1 MNTTGIP
8 IYTVSQVNG
17 YVKSLMDGDD
27 LLTGLLV
34 RGEISNYKRYPSG
47 HHYFSLKDEQGS
59 LRCVMFRGEAA
70 RLRFRPENG
79 MRVVAFGRVSV
90 FPRDGAYQLY
100 CSELMQDG
108 RGALDEAF
116 ERLRRRLE
124 GEGLFDPANK
134 QPLPRYPKKIALVTS
149 PAGAAVRDMLRV
161 LGARWPMA
169 EVLVV
174 PVRVQ
179 GQEAAGEV
187 STAIHR
193 LNNRADID
201 LIIAGRGGG
210 SKEDLWAFN
219 EEVVAR
225 AIYISNIPVISA
237 VGHEPDVTIADYVAD
252 LRAATPSNGAE
263 LAVPDQAEE
272 KARLEQLGRRLAR
285 VLRVRLDGARREL
298 VRLQDSR
305 ALQNIKAPIQDRR
318 MALDDLRRRMSL
330 ALRRETG
337 RGRQALDA
345 QGERLPL
352 AMGGRLA
359 AQRGRLGRLSAGLD
373 ALSPLK
379 VLGRGYAIARH
390 GEDVVSSIAAARPGD
405 PLDVLVSDGVLRCEV
420 KEKEERVWQEK
431 NSPSRSL

>member
-1 MNTTGIP
+1 MVNTANFP
-8 IYTVSQVNG
+8 VYTVSQVNG
-17 YVKSLMDGDD
+17 YVKTLMDDD
-27 LLTGLLV
+27 PLLTGLLV

-70 RLRFRPENG
+70 RLRFRPANG

-100 CSELMQDG
+100 CNELIQDG
-108 RGALDEAF
+108 RGSLDEAF
-116 ERLRRRLE
+116 ERLRRHLE
-124 GEGLFDPANK
+124 EKGLFDPENK
-134 QPLPRYPKKIALVTS
+134 QQLPQYPNKIALVTS
-149 PAGAAVRDMLRV
+149 PAGAAVRDMLRI

-179 GQEAAGEV
+179 GQEAAGEI
-187 STAIHR
+187 SAAIHR

-219 EEVVAR
+219 EEIVAR
-225 AIYISNIPVISA
+225 AIYISNIPIISA

-272 KARLEQLGRRLAR
+272 KIRLAQLNRRLAR
-285 VLRVRLDGARREL
+285 VLQARLDGARREL
-298 VRLQDSR
+298 MRLKGSR

-318 MALDDLRRRMSL
+318 IALDGLRRRMSL
-330 ALRRETG
+330 ALRSETD
-337 RGRQALDA
+337 RGRQALNG
-345 QGERLPL
+345 QKERLPL
-352 AMGGRLA
+352 AVNARLN
-359 AQRGRLGRLSAGLD
+359 AQRGRLGRLAAGLD
-373 ALSPLK
+373 AMSPLK
-379 VLGRGYAIARH
+379 VLGRGYAIART
-390 GEDVVSSIAAARPGD
+390 GENVVSSIAQAQPGD
-405 PLDVLVSDGVLRCEV
+405 RLEVLVSDGALCCEV
-420 KEKEERVWQEK
+420 KEKEERTWQ
-431 NSPSRSL
+431 